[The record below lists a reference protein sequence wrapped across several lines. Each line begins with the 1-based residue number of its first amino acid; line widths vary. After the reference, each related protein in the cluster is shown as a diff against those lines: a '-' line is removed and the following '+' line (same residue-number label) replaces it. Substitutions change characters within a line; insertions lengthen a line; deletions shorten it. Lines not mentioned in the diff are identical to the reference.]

1 MVAKDKGI
9 IACVQPE
16 TVHELIERSRIHH
29 NLPKDNVNNNNNN
42 EKKNLLSYFLNCSAN
57 FAAIAQENKVIPI
70 GNIPLVRICGTCS
83 NDTVPELYIAAATGK
98 ATSTTTPS
106 FLLVC
111 SETFCCM
118 LYVLI
123 VIVVYGAYST

>member
-1 MVAKDKGI
+1 M
-9 IACVQPE
+9 
-16 TVHELIERSRIHH
+16 
-29 NLPKDNVNNNNNN
+29 
-42 EKKNLLSYFLNCSAN
+42 SYFLNFIAN

-83 NDTVPELYIAAATGK
+83 NDTVPELYIAATTGK
-98 ATSTTTPS
+98 ATSPTTPS
-106 FLLVC
+106 FVFVF

-123 VIVVYGAYST
+123 VII